1 MAYHAERVR
10 FHTVGKNPFRQPTD
24 SDHSGWPSYG
34 RYTKHRLLSRT
45 SRIYSPRTE
54 EKRGREEK
62 KEEEEEKESMEEW
75 KYRSTRDNDR
85 ADITLTRAKVS
96 NGDNSISKNRARTN
110 RVPRYFISTTLRLSF
125 DKSIEYLDLDITF
138 APQ

>member
-34 RYTKHRLLSRT
+34 RDTKRRLLSRT

-54 EKRGREEK
+54 EKRGEERRGEEK
-62 KEEEEEKESMEEW
+62 KEEEEVKESMEE
-75 KYRSTRDNDR
+75 
-85 ADITLTRAKVS
+85 
-96 NGDNSISKNRARTN
+96 
-110 RVPRYFISTTLRLSF
+110 
-125 DKSIEYLDLDITF
+125 
-138 APQ
+138 